1 MTTAAALEE
10 LQGADRMLAIA
21 RRFRTTPQDLT
32 DAKWLKE
39 HAPDFFEMV
48 SRGEMAVSTAV
59 RRARLAT
66 QRDRACRADFEAI
79 DAAVAEANATGVE
92 VDLAALP
99 GLAWASSVLRHAEQ
113 EPMRPVKVPPPP
125 VYMTSPI
132 KRSRRTK
139 ADIEAIKRAIY
150 AEARRGPDPV
160 TVRYL
165 FYRLVGLGL
174 VDKTEAEYKGTIG
187 RLTSDMRRAGELP
200 WSWIVDASR
209 WVTKPRTY
217 TNLEDAMTSFAADYR
232 RELWVNQGFHI
243 EVWAEKE
250 TIASVL
256 AKVTE
261 KWDVPLAVFHGYAS
275 LTMLHNL
282 AVGIA
287 ECGKACKVLYFGDH
301 DPSGVDMERW
311 CQKTVRE
318 FAPDADIEFRRLAV
332 TEAQIRDWNLP
343 TRPTKKSD
351 SRSKNFRGESVELD
365 TIEMPV
371 LTSILDDA
379 IEAYV
384 DPAALSRTRV
394 VEEDERRQLTMFAHR
409 VRNGGSPA

>member
-1 MTTAAALEE
+1 MTTISPFHAAIETAAAAL
-10 LQGADRMLAIA
+10 ADE
-21 RRFRTTPQDLT
+21 D
-32 DAKWLKE
+32 
-39 HAPDFFEMV
+39 
-48 SRGEMAVSTAV
+48 
-59 RRARLAT
+59 RRAQALSDIAGIST
-66 QRDRACRADFEAI
+66 
-79 DAAVAEANATGVE
+79 AVAEANAAGVE
-92 VDLAALP
+92 VDEAALP
-99 GLAWASSVLRHAEQ
+99 GLAWARSVLRHAEQ

-125 VYMTSPI
+125 VYGTSPI

-139 ADIEAIKRAIY
+139 AGIEAIKRAIY
-150 AEARRGPDPV
+150 TEARRGPDPV

-200 WSWIVDASR
+200 WDWIIDASR
-209 WVTKPRTY
+209 WVTKSRTY
-217 TNLEDAMTSFAADYR
+217 TSLEDAVATFAASYR
-232 RELWVNQGFHI
+232 RQLWANQGYRI

-256 AKVTE
+256 VRITE
-261 KWDVPLAVFHGYAS
+261 KWDVPLVVFHGYAS

-282 AVGIA
+282 AVEIA

-318 FAPDADIEFRRLAV
+318 FAPDADIEFHRLAV
-332 TEAQIRDWNLP
+332 TEAQIRAFNLP
-343 TRPTKKSD
+343 TRPTKKTD

-365 TIEMPV
+365 TIEMSV

-384 DPAALSRTRV
+384 DPATLKRTLV

-409 VRNGGSPA
+409 VRNGGSPT